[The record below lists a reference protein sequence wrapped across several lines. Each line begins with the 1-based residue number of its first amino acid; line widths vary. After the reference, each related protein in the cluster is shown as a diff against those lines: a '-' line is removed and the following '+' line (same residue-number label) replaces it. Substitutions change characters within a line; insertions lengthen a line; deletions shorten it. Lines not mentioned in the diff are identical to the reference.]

1 MEFAMQVTYV
11 DLMDAAADQGVGPED
26 NFDTVT
32 AFYEA
37 FAAWAGFKNVEEF
50 YDWRLELDGA
60 YERGED
66 GVKFYGGF
74 IQEPREIDFPE
85 GFDISPLYLRAEYRA
100 ENLAW

>member
-1 MEFAMQVTYV
+1 MESAMQVTYV

-26 NFDTVT
+26 NFDTVI

-37 FAAWAGFKNVEEF
+37 FAAWAGFKSVEEF
-50 YDWRLELDGA
+50 YDWRLELDGD

-74 IQEPREIDFPE
+74 IQEPREINFPE
-85 GFDISPLYLRAEYRA
+85 EFSIAPLYLRAEYMA